1 MDIFTIGFTK
11 KTAKQF
17 FELLKKNGIKKVIDI
32 RLSNAGQLAGF
43 AKGPDLEYFLGLH
56 GIEYEHDITLAP
68 TEELRKKYN
77 DKKLKMSFDEY
88 TVIFDATLEE
98 RQCIPRLQSLDLDK
112 VCFLCSEDEADK
124 CHRRLVVNKIKG
136 GNVNIKIIH
145 L

>member
-1 MDIFTIGFTK
+1 MNIYTIGFTK

-17 FELLKKNGIKKVIDI
+17 FELLKKNGVKKVIDI
-32 RLSNAGQLAGF
+32 RLSNTGQLAGF
-43 AKGPDLEYFLGLH
+43 AKGVDLEYFLGLH

-68 TEELRKKYN
+68 TDELRKKYN

-88 TVIFDATLEE
+88 TVIFEATLEE
-98 RQCIPRLQSLDLDK
+98 RQCIPRFQSLDLDK
-112 VCFLCSEDEADK
+112 VCFLCSEDKADK

-136 GNVNIKIIH
+136 SNVKIKIIH